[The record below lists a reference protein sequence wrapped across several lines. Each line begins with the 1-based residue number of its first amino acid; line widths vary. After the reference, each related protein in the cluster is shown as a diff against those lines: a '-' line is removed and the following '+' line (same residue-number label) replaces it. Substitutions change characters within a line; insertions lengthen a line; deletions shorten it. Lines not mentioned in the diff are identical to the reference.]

1 MTHMLEITYNT
12 QSYIEFLPFPSL
24 VVIPPYYPYSHYSF
38 PLCPGGLFVI
48 REKNSSVVTISL
60 HRISHPASFPPFHPL
75 TSFAHTLLKT
85 YTLFSVRVKINKRRV
100 RAPGL

>member
-24 VVIPPYYPYSHYSF
+24 VVIPPYYPYSHYSS

-48 REKNSSVVTISL
+48 REKIAVL
-60 HRISHPASFPPFHPL
+60 LPFLSIVYPIQL
-75 TSFAHTLLKT
+75 PFLL
-85 YTLFSVRVKINKRRV
+85 SI
-100 RAPGL
+100 P